1 MTVVFVV
8 DGGCRSRP
16 LPMAGRRVEIGR
28 DRAQGKRAREGKQH
42 NTMI

>member
-8 DGGCRSRP
+8 DGGCRSR

-28 DRAQGKRAREGKQH
+28 DTAQGKRAREGKQH